1 MSLRIKNN
9 PYRKGEDIGIAK
21 MSITYRQE
29 IDRNAPVSDD
39 FNEITISVEEVPL
52 NDDTFQ
58 YYYTM
63 QTERWSFNEPEEV
76 FDLLN
81 DFKQRLTRM
90 NDEQRD

>member
-1 MSLRIKNN
+1 MSLKIKNN
-9 PYRKGEDIGIAK
+9 PYPKGEDVGIVK
-21 MSITYRQE
+21 MTITYRQE
-29 IDRNAPVSDD
+29 IDCNAPVSDD
-39 FNEITISVEEVPL
+39 CNDITISVEDVPL
-52 NDDTFQ
+52 DDETFQ

>member
-1 MSLRIKNN
+1 MSLKIKNN
-9 PYRKGEDIGIAK
+9 PYPKGEDVGIVK
-21 MSITYRQE
+21 MTITYRQE
-29 IDRNAPVSDD
+29 IECTATVSDACSD
-39 FNEITISVEEVPL
+39 ITISVEDVPVT
-52 NDDTFQ
+52 DDTFQ

-90 NDEQRD
+90 NDERQD

>member
-1 MSLRIKNN
+1 MSLKIKNN
-9 PYRKGEDIGIAK
+9 PYPKGEDVGIVK
-21 MSITYRQE
+21 MTITYRQE
-29 IDRNAPVSDD
+29 IDCNATVSDD
-39 FNEITISVEEVPL
+39 CNDITISVEDVPL
-52 NDDTFQ
+52 GDETFQ

-90 NDEQRD
+90 NDERQD

>member
-1 MSLRIKNN
+1 MSLKIKNN
-9 PYRKGEDIGIAK
+9 PYPTGEDIGIAK

-29 IDRNAPVSDD
+29 IDCNAPVSDD
-39 FNEITISVEEVPL
+39 LNEITISVEEVPL
-52 NDDTFQ
+52 ND

-63 QTERWSFNEPEEV
+63 QTERWSFTEPEEV

-90 NDEQRD
+90 NDERQD